1 MQKNHTSRVPIPW
14 VCKFGFLFTEFIS
27 IYPLNFPA
35 PTHPP
40 PSPSSAVCSFFAWRH
55 FERLQNSSDVSKLF
69 CATQFSL
76 KDFVAIRNRGPRGGK
91 YIQTLEKYLLGR
103 EPCLVQHYQHNFQIK
118 SKYDDLLSFSDETF
132 IIRDEWS
139 HQNG

>member
-1 MQKNHTSRVPIPW
+1 MFQFH
-14 VCKFGFLFTEFIS
+14 GFVSLASYSQNSSQFIRS
-27 IYPLNFPA
+27 ITL
-35 PTHPP
+35 PP
-40 PSPSSAVCSFFAWRH
+40 PSPSFFAWAH
-55 FERLQNSSDVSKLF
+55 FAGLQNSSAVSKLF

-103 EPCLVQHYQHNFQIK
+103 ESCLVQHYQHNFQIK